1 MKTRPR
7 ISITILT
14 LASAFVLAFLCSAV
28 LPCAQAQATTADE
41 SQAAA
46 PTLTA
51 QGHTVTI
58 QLDKTKVYVG
68 KKPNVKKVLI
78 DGKAANYKYLTFS
91 GVIPR
96 GAGVGSIT
104 ATGNKGTIYE
114 GIKGTKKFKVVPRG
128 TSIYSANALVGGFKA
143 SWNANTSYT
152 SGYQLQYSLKSDFSS
167 PKTVTIANNATTSKS
182 VTGLKEKKTYYVRV
196 RTYAMTSDGKMV
208 SPWSSSYYVTTK
220 APAQTASKYQPT
232 QKLSITKLYRSGK
245 YCEIAHTM
253 ASSWYNYDGSASS
266 KVSGYEIQYDDN
278 KSFSSPTM
286 RTTFDKFNTYYSTST
301 LSKNTTY
308 YFRVR
313 LFNTVKAKT
322 YYGPWSAVK
331 STASTTHAL
340 G

>member
-7 ISITILT
+7 FSITILT

-41 SQAAA
+41 SQPAA

-104 ATGNKGTIYE
+104 AKGKKGTIYE
-114 GIKGTKKFKVVPRG
+114 GIKATKKFKVIPRG
-128 TSIYSANALVGGFKA
+128 TSIYSASALVGGFKA

-152 SGYQLQYSLKSDFSS
+152 TGYQLQYSLNSDFSS
-167 PKTVTIANNATTSKS
+167 TKTITIANNTTTSKS

-196 RTYAMTSDGKMV
+196 RTYAQTSDGKMV
-208 SPWSSSYYVTTK
+208 SPWSSSYNVTTK

-232 QKLSITKLYRSGK
+232 QKLSITRLYRSGK
-245 YCEIAHTM
+245 YCEIAHSM
-253 ASSWYNYDGSASS
+253 ASSWYNYDGSASG

-286 RTTFDKFNTYYSTST
+286 RTTFDKYNTYYSTST

-331 STASTTHAL
+331 STASTTNAL